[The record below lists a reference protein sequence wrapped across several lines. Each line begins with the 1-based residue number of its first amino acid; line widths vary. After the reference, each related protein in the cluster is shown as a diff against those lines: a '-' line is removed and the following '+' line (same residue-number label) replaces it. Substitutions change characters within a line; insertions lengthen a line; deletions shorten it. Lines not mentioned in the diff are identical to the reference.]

1 MVTQKQINNRI
12 NRLNE
17 KEKTLLAIIQMN
29 RGEIPATRLKR
40 IYLEK
45 NTLWDLENAKSHL
58 TEMGFLG
65 RRDNDGTTQSKYHIS
80 EDVQERMASIFSH
93 KDSESAIDFEPV
105 LGFNTCCSEYTL
117 LWYLI
122 QVDRLTNL
130 NAFGRRKGKN
140 SGRSIQRLQ
149 DNLQMNEG
157 EARYIIKVF
166 NGLLNAKILKKSS
179 IRKWAD
185 ILESPHEL
193 LKKIYTMEYYEL
205 RDGNSLGREDFGKD
219 NIDFLLEEIEVMDVG
234 SWTSLD
240 AFTINSRSTLFSAN
254 QPFRWIHFENEAL
267 WSILNRELRIMGLV
281 NTHEYDGAR
290 YFSLTDL
297 GAFCLGKIS
306 KKEFRDSLQKR
317 KGRFIVHSNFEITLI
332 SREFHPKVLL
342 ELSMFSDPVI
352 LDTMS
357 VFKMS
362 KDSIIRGMG
371 FGLSRDRIIGFLDEH
386 NRTDIPQN
394 VEYSVVDWGS

>member
-1 MVTQKQINNRI
+1 MVTQKQFNNRI

-29 RGEIPATRLKR
+29 HGEIPATRLKR

-65 RRDNDGTTQSKYHIS
+65 RRDNDGTTQSKYHIV
-80 EDVQERMASIFSH
+80 EDVRERVASIFSH
-93 KDSESAIDFEPV
+93 QDSESAIDLEPV
-105 LGFNTCCSEYTL
+105 LGYDTCCSEYTL

-193 LKKIYTMEYYEL
+193 LKKVYTMEYYEL

-234 SWTSLD
+234 SWTSLN
-240 AFTINSRSTLFSAN
+240 AFTTNSRSTLFSAN
-254 QPFRWIHFENEAL
+254 QPFRWIHFESEAL
-267 WSILNRELRIMGLV
+267 WSIL
-281 NTHEYDGAR
+281 
-290 YFSLTDL
+290 
-297 GAFCLGKIS
+297 KIS